1 MFNTIIL
8 DATSTIS
15 NISMSIIL
23 EENRIMREEISGYL
37 NESIQ
42 DFKEKTKKFIK
53 FLISKIEDVIIFV
66 KKYFQNL
73 TIAIKMSWQKYL
85 IAIRSK
91 QKNSNK
97 RKYKYY
103 TYEEFIEKNELN
115 NLNIEK
121 DFDKAFS
128 EEDLDKAQ
136 KWYDLTKLKTS
147 SNFEGMIN
155 KIMYSHG
162 QERTEDQAKAI
173 GSLAQQSEKIY
184 RNMVIASRKSNEFL
198 SSLKETKNELKI
210 LETELENSRYDKDDF
225 DKIKVSINQSN
236 LRLKVL
242 NSKLDAHK
250 QVIFTYNKLWSKIHK
265 EIDKIND
272 DIDEKK

>member
-1 MFNTIIL
+1 
-8 DATSTIS
+8 
-15 NISMSIIL
+15 MSIIL